1 MANKVILCA
10 DSTCDLGP
18 ELVERYH
25 VNYYPFHVILED
37 KTYGDGVDL
46 IPDQIYQVYE
56 EKKVLPK
63 TAAINTAEYVEFFKQ
78 WTDKGYEV
86 VHVTLGSGLSATY
99 NNCRLAAEELPAS
112 MPLTHG
118 TCPPDPATLSSRR
131 RSGSPPVCPLNRSP
145 RRCRP

>member
-1 MANKVILCA
+1 LANKVILCA

-63 TAAINTAEYVEFFKQ
+63 TAAPHPA
-78 WTDKGYEV
+78 
-86 VHVTLGSGLSATY
+86 GSV
-99 NNCRLAAEELPAS
+99 RLF
-112 MPLTHG
+112 
-118 TCPPDPATLSSRR
+118 R
-131 RSGSPPVCPLNRSP
+131 V
-145 RRCRP
+145 